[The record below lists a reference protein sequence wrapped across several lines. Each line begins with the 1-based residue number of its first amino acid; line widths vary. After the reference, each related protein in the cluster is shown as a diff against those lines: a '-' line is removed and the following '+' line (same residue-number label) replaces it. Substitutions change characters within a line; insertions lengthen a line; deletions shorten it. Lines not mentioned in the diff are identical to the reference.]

1 MTAIPAHSPGYRDGA
16 EASFAVQ
23 FYLLGSVNYADCQ
36 WLQRRLVYEV
46 GGYDDGRIIALLCEH
61 PPLISVGRR
70 GSRGHIRCT
79 NEQLRR
85 QRLDVCWVNRGGGCV
100 LHGPGQL
107 AIYPIVPLAW
117 HGWTVGEYLRRLQQA
132 VLQTLHE
139 FRIRA
144 ETYAPWAGVWGRSG
158 QLAACGVAVRDWI
171 TCHGAFLNVNPA
183 MANFH
188 FVDVVDPRAT
198 VAGQKSTMG
207 SLFAE
212 RRQAVSTAKV
222 RAALIPNLAASFG
235 TQHYHLITGHPLLA
249 QLPGSLCESS
259 NRAS

>member
-1 MTAIPAHSPGYRDGA
+1 MSGIPARSPVHGDGA

-23 FYLLGSVNYADCQ
+23 FHLLGSVDYEDCQ

-46 GGYDDGRIIALLCEH
+46 GGHDDGRIIVLLCEH

-70 GSRGHIRCT
+70 GSRGHIRWT

-85 QRLDVCWVNRGGGCV
+85 RRLDVRWVNRGGGCV
-100 LHGPGQL
+100 LHAPGQL

-132 VLQTLHE
+132 VLQTLDE

-171 TCHGAFLNVNPA
+171 TCHGAFLNVNPGDDELPLRGRRGSA
-183 MANFH
+183 DDRGRSEIH
-188 FVDVVDPRAT
+188 H
-198 VAGQKSTMG
+198 GQSVCRTPASDLHG
-207 SLFAE
+207 QGACRLDSQPGCL
-212 RRQAVSTAKV
+212 V
-222 RAALIPNLAASFG
+222 RHRSAI
-235 TQHYHLITGHPLLA
+235 I
-249 QLPGSLCESS
+249 
-259 NRAS
+259 